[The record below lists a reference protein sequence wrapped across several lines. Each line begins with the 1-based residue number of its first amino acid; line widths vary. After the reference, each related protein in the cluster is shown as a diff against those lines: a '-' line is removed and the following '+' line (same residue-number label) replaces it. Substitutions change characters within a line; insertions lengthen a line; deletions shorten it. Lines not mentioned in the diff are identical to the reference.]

1 MSAPVN
7 RSDRSEQSIAIRIN
21 GLKKNYQSLEAV
33 KGIDLEVR
41 TGEIF
46 GLIGPDGAGKTSTF
60 QILGGVMPPTSGEA
74 IMLGR
79 SARDARSY
87 VGYLT
92 QVFSLYHDLT
102 VAENLRYMGE
112 LRRLSDAEI
121 DRRGR
126 RYLEKFGMDR
136 FTNRL
141 AGKLS
146 GGMKQK
152 LSLACA
158 LIIEPK

>member
-1 MSAPVN
+1 MAAAKENSTVTAPDN
-7 RSDRSEQSIAIRIN
+7 AQHDAAIRVV
-21 GLKKNYQSLEAV
+21 GLTKKYGSLEAV
-33 KGIDLEVR
+33 RGIDLDVH

-60 QILGGVMPPTSGEA
+60 QILGGVMPATSGEA
-74 IMLGR
+74 NMLGR

-112 LRRLSDAEI
+112 LRRLSDDEI
-121 DRRGR
+121 ERRGR
-126 RYLEKFGMDR
+126 RYLELFGMDR
-136 FTNRL
+136 FINRL

-146 GGMKQK
+146 GGMK
-152 LSLACA
+152 
-158 LIIEPK
+158 